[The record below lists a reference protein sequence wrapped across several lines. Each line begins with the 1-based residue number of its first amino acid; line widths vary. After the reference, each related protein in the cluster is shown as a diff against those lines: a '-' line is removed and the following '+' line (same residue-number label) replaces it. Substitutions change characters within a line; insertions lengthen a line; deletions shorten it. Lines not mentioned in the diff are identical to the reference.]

1 MIYMNP
7 QTKDMI
13 KNLTMNKYL
22 KSPITAAALC
32 TGMLLAV
39 SCSTPREPKTMR
51 LFMQSGRP
59 NIFLPRG
66 EGGES
71 LPGMLAEQSEFTTVS
86 DTLNAAPPAE
96 AADSV
101 DDVWRTVHLDNVS
114 IVAARTV
121 IKQVTMRQGSVRL
134 EFDIH
139 VPSVLIDSCWRVTL
153 TPVLNTSDSVCSP
166 LPPVVLAGPDFIRMQ
181 EADYKAYDLFL
192 KGIVD
197 PSAYDSVY
205 LDRKGIGRDIT
216 RRQRLFY
223 DLYGRERDRQMA
235 YERWKRLALDR
246 QNYWNMR
253 MRANRTE
260 LRHRLER
267 RRIEEGVRRH
277 VTGRDTLGLS
287 ASYGRKY
294 RRTASFWPKYRME
307 RKLTA
312 SRVPSKYRF
321 LYVSGRTMS
330 DIRNHT
336 LSAADSVEISSHRY
350 FFDRIAENEMN
361 DRNRDL
367 IRGRMIPFP
376 YIDSAIVSGPVVPGE
391 DYVYSYVH
399 TLPVT
404 EGMKKLRLRLES
416 IVEATDRST
425 WRPTASDT
433 LLFVV
438 ASLSDLIDRSLLQQF
453 VATPPAGDSIPVP
466 GDSLAAG
473 PVYSA
478 GGAEYAEGLRL
489 LQEREYRKALP
500 LLQSHPDYNTALCLT
515 QLGYHDE
522 ALGLLQQL
530 PKGART
536 EYLHA
541 VVCARKGDG
550 QSAVLH
556 MLEACRMDPDLVLRI
571 PLDPEL
577 SDLIPKFVGLRKELD
592 RISEG
597 GV

>member
-1 MIYMNP
+1 
-7 QTKDMI
+7 
-13 KNLTMNKYL
+13 MNKYL
-22 KSPITAAALC
+22 KSPITVVALC
-32 TGMLLAV
+32 TGILLTV
-39 SCSTPREPKTMR
+39 SCSTSQEPKTMR
-51 LFMQSGRP
+51 LFMQSKRP
-59 NIFLPRG
+59 NISLPHN
-66 EGGES
+66 EGIS
-71 LPGMLAEQSEFTTVS
+71 PGMLAEQSEFTTTS
-86 DTLNAAPPAE
+86 DTMPPAPVE
-96 AADSV
+96 TPDSAD
-101 DDVWRTVHLDNVS
+101 DIWRTVHLNNVS

-121 IKQVTMRQGSVRL
+121 IKQVTARRGSVRL

-153 TPVLNTSDSVCSP
+153 TPMLNTSDSVSSP
-166 LPPVVLAGPDFIRMQ
+166 LLPVVLAGSDFIKMQ

-197 PSAYDSVY
+197 PSAYDSIY
-205 LDRKGIGRDIT
+205 LDRKNINRDIA
-216 RRQRLFY
+216 RRQNLFY
-223 DLYGRERDRQMA
+223 DLYGKERDRQMA
-235 YERWKRLALDR
+235 YEHWKRLALDR

-253 MRANRTE
+253 MQTNRTT

-267 RRIEEGVRRH
+267 KRIEEGVRRY
-277 VTGRDTLGLS
+277 VTGRDTFGLS
-287 ASYGRKY
+287 AVYGRKY

-312 SRVPSKYRF
+312 SRVPSKYRA

-336 LSAADSVEISSHRY
+336 LSAADSAEISSHRY
-350 FFDRIAENEMN
+350 FFDHIAENEMN

-367 IRGRMIPFP
+367 IRNRIIPFP
-376 YIDSAIVSGPVVPGE
+376 YIDSVMNRQTALPGE
-391 DYVYSYVH
+391 DYVYNYVY

-404 EGMKKLRLRLES
+404 EGMKKLHLRLES
-416 IVEATDRST
+416 IIEATDRST
-425 WRPTASDT
+425 WRPAASDT

-453 VATPPAGDSIPVP
+453 IVTPPAGDSTLVS
-466 GDSLAAG
+466 GDSITAE
-473 PVYSA
+473 PTYSP

-500 LLQSHPDYNTALCLT
+500 MLQAHPDYNTALCLT

-522 ALGLLQQL
+522 AIGLLKQL
-530 PKGART
+530 PSSART
-536 EYLHA
+536 KYLHA
-541 VVCARKGDG
+541 VVCARKGDD
-550 QSAVLH
+550 QSAVIY
-556 MLEACRMDPDLVLRI
+556 MLDACRMNPDLVLRI

-577 SDLIPKFVGLRKELD
+577 SDLIPKFYGLRKELD
-592 RISEG
+592 KISEE